1 MTRYLEIKPGSIS
14 ETIKRLSDDYQAVFK
29 AELEKAGKGLAQM
42 TDAEKKAFFNKIDKM
57 HNAKSEE
64 APAKKLD
71 DTNST
76 MVVKPGAPAGQ
87 EKVIRVP
94 KEKLADYKSKGY
106 VEAESYIPEATA
118 KEGVTGAVA
127 GGVLGGMAAGPIG
140 AVAGAYLGHKVQKA
154 AAKKKEEKE
163 IEELTAGQK
172 KLPPALQ
179 KAIKAKEKKE
189 EVEITETEGSGGGM
203 DALRAIK
210 AKRQRLQGE
219 LEALNKDDSNYK
231 EKRAAKQKEIEAQK
245 EIMARK
251 QREVFDS
258 YDPNLDDLL
267 DLYEGGFKDIDI
279 RKGDLKLTK
288 DKRDNLKDKYN
299 AIMANNMQGDEN
311 AIADQI
317 QKLEISIKKQEQE
330 LIDIMKKGKDSEKK
344 EAVEGIEEAVG
355 PDRITNLND
364 KISRLQLSIAKLD
377 KSKPESKTK
386 EAILK
391 SDLNTAK
398 LRLTDIMKQNAAKA
412 VNEAIKAKQSY
423 KSLKMSLKKE
433 QDMDNKK
440 KTLTDKPI
448 TKIEVNPKIEG

>member
-1 MTRYLEIKPGSIS
+1 
-14 ETIKRLSDDYQAVFK
+14 
-29 AELEKAGKGLAQM
+29 
-42 TDAEKKAFFNKIDKM
+42 
-57 HNAKSEE
+57 
-64 APAKKLD
+64 
-71 DTNST
+71 
-76 MVVKPGAPAGQ
+76 
-87 EKVIRVP
+87 
-94 KEKLADYKSKGY
+94 
-106 VEAESYIPEATA
+106 
-118 KEGVTGAVA
+118 
-127 GGVLGGMAAGPIG
+127 
-140 AVAGAYLGHKVQKA
+140 
-154 AAKKKEEKE
+154 
-163 IEELTAGQK
+163 
-172 KLPPALQ
+172 
-179 KAIKAKEKKE
+179 
-189 EVEITETEGSGGGM
+189 
-203 DALRAIK
+203 
-210 AKRQRLQGE
+210 
-219 LEALNKDDSNYK
+219 
-231 EKRAAKQKEIEAQK
+231 
-245 EIMARK
+245 MARK

-258 YDPNLDDLL
+258 FDPSLDDLL
-267 DLYEGGFKDIDI
+267 DLYEGGFKDIDV

-364 KISRLQLSIAKLD
+364 KITKLQVNISKLD

-433 QDMDNKK
+433 QEVNNKK